1 MEPDIHILSL
11 SITKWQE
18 MSLFC
23 KQVYKVQA
31 SALEKGVDVT
41 TLGTNIQ
48 IIYLRLCKL
57 ELELEIMKKHS
68 VIFILRVTILDAT
81 IGICIFKIRK

>member
-1 MEPDIHILSL
+1 
-11 SITKWQE
+11 

-23 KQVYKVQA
+23 EQVYKVQA

-41 TLGTNIQ
+41 ILGTNIQ

-81 IGICIFKIRK
+81 IGICIFNIRT

>member
-1 MEPDIHILSL
+1 
-11 SITKWQE
+11 

-57 ELELEIMKKHS
+57 EWKN
-68 VIFILRVTILDAT
+68 IFILRVTILDAT

>member
-31 SALEKGVDVT
+31 SALEWGVDVT
-41 TLGTNIQ
+41 ILGTNIQ

-81 IGICIFKIRK
+81 IGICIFNIRK

>member
-1 MEPDIHILSL
+1 
-11 SITKWQE
+11 

-41 TLGTNIQ
+41 ILGTNIQ

-57 ELELEIMKKHS
+57 EWKN
-68 VIFILRVTILDAT
+68 IL
-81 IGICIFKIRK
+81 

>member
-23 KQVYKVQA
+23 EQVYKVQA

-41 TLGTNIQ
+41 ILGTNIQ